1 MVSNENNLKF
11 EPAEQKN
18 VYKAGGTFGST
29 NTPQVNDKL
38 DEMKKKNITHISSD
52 VLFSKNETYFFKKNQ
67 KFTFFLNFLNFFK
80 ETMRIKLTFRSFQ
93 TLLLPFQATNSTGR
107 KTLMK
112 MTIRDMTV
120 RKFFESGGFVGIFI

>member
-52 VLFSKNETYFFKKNQ
+52 VLFSKNET
-67 KFTFFLNFLNFFK
+67 
-80 ETMRIKLTFRSFQ
+80 
-93 TLLLPFQATNSTGR
+93 
-107 KTLMK
+107 
-112 MTIRDMTV
+112 
-120 RKFFESGGFVGIFI
+120 